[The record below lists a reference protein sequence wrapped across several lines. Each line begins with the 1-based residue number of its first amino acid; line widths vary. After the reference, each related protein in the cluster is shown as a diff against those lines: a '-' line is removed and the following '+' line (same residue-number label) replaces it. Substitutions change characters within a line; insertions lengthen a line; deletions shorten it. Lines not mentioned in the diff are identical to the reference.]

1 MKRCQVCA
9 RLLNVPER
17 MNRFMLIHI
26 LMCLYPQSH
35 SRESDPYLN
44 QRYYVIIL
52 LSCENFE
59 CLSRLPIPH
68 TVVPCLIMTC
78 QYPWQILPP
87 ERFCQSWRDMTAQ
100 EDHVQRQEQAR
111 GSSQAEFCHYPGGCE
126 KHYEGHAPQI
136 WPLIVESPSSAF
148 ALPSCFVCDGMYLSS
163 AADFTH
169 CVLHSCADLECL
181 LSTIDN
187 WPSPLDIMF
196 FSCPSWQ
203 DTMGGSCILR
213 TEADS

>member
-78 QYPWQILPP
+78 HYPQILLL
-87 ERFCQSWRDMTAQ
+87 ERFCQSWRDTTAR

-111 GSSQAEFCHYPGGCE
+111 GSSRAELLNQRLDLSASGLLSHPC
-126 KHYEGHAPQI
+126 
-136 WPLIVESPSSAF
+136 SPSDSGPNRF
-148 ALPSCFVCDGMYLSS
+148 RF
-163 AADFTH
+163 
-169 CVLHSCADLECL
+169 
-181 LSTIDN
+181 
-187 WPSPLDIMF
+187 PSPSHMLGV
-196 FSCPSWQ
+196 SKE
-203 DTMGGSCILR
+203 R
-213 TEADS
+213 HR